1 MDARAL
7 KSHPLRPAEGGRR
20 KARPRRLLPLLL
32 LTALFAA
39 RAAALAALDTVWLVR
54 HAEKADPWPAER
66 ELDAFWPLSPEGA
79 ARAQRLATRLKD
91 AGIAAVYSSR
101 TTRSVETA
109 VPLAHAAGLRIFA
122 DDASIKPDQ
131 MAGFFEGLRERH
143 AKDGAVLVVGHSNTI
158 PNLLIKLGATPD
170 CYARL
175 GIKEGTS
182 GLEAEGYDGLWR
194 VDLKKQGCAAI
205 ERQ

>member
-1 MDARAL
+1 MTARAQ
-7 KSHPLRPAEGGRR
+7 KPHPLRPPEGGRR

-32 LTALFAA
+32 VAALFAA
-39 RAAALAALDTVWLVR
+39 RAAALDTIYLVR
-54 HAEKADPWPAER
+54 HAEKADPWPTER

-79 ARAQRLATRLKD
+79 ARAQRLAARLKD
-91 AGIAAVYSSR
+91 AGIAAVYGSR
-101 TTRSVETA
+101 TTRSVQTGL
-109 VPLAHAAGLRIFA
+109 PLAHAAGIRIVA

-143 AKDGAVLVVGHSNTI
+143 AKDGAVLVVAHSNTI
-158 PNLLIKLGATPD
+158 PNLLEKLGATPD
-170 CYARL
+170 CHARL
-175 GIKEGTS
+175 GIKEGTN

-194 VDLKKQGCAAI
+194 IDLKKQGCAAI